1 MDNERQPV
9 VEYEK
14 SPDTITAAAK
24 LEEGHPI
31 AVAKRSRTLQTT
43 LPSNYQWILHP
54 KIF

>member
-31 AVAKRSRTLQTT
+31 AVAKDHAHFRRRN
-43 LPSNYQWILHP
+43 LPIILL
-54 KIF
+54 